1 MGAIRAFF
9 SKIRALFLWFS
20 KKGRGGLPP
29 SPPLSPN
36 CAPAVIWQLF
46 AITMKWGL
54 ELYEHI
60 QCRTVSKAIMLITKL
75 RNQFL
80 KKRTLDVKNKFN
92 KLRNICVSLVRKA
105 KQNYYK
111 NLDLKSI
118 GDNKDFWA
126 VVKPLSSDKIKAV
139 ENIFLD
145 R

>member
-1 MGAIRAFF
+1 
-9 SKIRALFLWFS
+9 
-20 KKGRGGLPP
+20 
-29 SPPLSPN
+29 
-36 CAPAVIWQLF
+36 
-46 AITMKWGL
+46 
-54 ELYEHI
+54 
-60 QCRTVSKAIMLITKL
+60 MLITKL

-80 KKRTLDVKNKFN
+80 KKRTFDVKNKFN

-111 NLDLKSI
+111 DLDLKNI

-126 VVKPLSSDKIKAV
+126 VVKSSDKIKAV

>member
-1 MGAIRAFF
+1 
-9 SKIRALFLWFS
+9 
-20 KKGRGGLPP
+20 
-29 SPPLSPN
+29 
-36 CAPAVIWQLF
+36 
-46 AITMKWGL
+46 
-54 ELYEHI
+54 
-60 QCRTVSKAIMLITKL
+60 MLITKL
-75 RNQFL
+75 RNQLL

-139 ENIFLD
+139 ENIFLN

>member
-1 MGAIRAFF
+1 M
-9 SKIRALFLWFS
+9 
-20 KKGRGGLPP
+20 
-29 SPPLSPN
+29 
-36 CAPAVIWQLF
+36 
-46 AITMKWGL
+46 
-54 ELYEHI
+54 
-60 QCRTVSKAIMLITKL
+60 
-75 RNQFL
+75 
-80 KKRTLDVKNKFN
+80 
-92 KLRNICVSLVRKA
+92 LRNICVSLVRKA